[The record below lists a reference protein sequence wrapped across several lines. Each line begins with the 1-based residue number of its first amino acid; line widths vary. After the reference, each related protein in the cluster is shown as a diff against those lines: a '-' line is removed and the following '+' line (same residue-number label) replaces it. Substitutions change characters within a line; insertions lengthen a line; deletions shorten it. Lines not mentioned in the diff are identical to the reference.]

1 MMPLGSLVCAI
12 IFVWLKKGYVEEEV
26 KLSSEF
32 KMKGFFDF
40 CMKFIVPIAMVLVL
54 LGQLDGFFGLGIFS

>member
-1 MMPLGSLVCAI
+1 
-12 IFVWLKKGYVEEEV
+12 
-26 KLSSEF
+26 
-32 KMKGFFDF
+32 MKGFFDF